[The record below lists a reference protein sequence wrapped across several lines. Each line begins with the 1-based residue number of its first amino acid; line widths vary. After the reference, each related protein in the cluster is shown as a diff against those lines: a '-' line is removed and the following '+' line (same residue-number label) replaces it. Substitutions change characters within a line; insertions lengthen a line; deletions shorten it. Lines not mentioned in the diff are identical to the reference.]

1 MLHLLARTLYTSRDK
16 ACSGAGPRP
25 MWRVREAGL
34 TMLMEL
40 VMGVLLHAWQAA
52 GTLAQARRDDGR
64 RRAQTGT
71 LTDATIGDAVQACL
85 AADPVYGECPGS
97 AYGPISGWDVSAV
110 TDMTYMRAWLAAVA
124 RCAQSSRRV

>member
-1 MLHLLARTLYTSRDK
+1 
-16 ACSGAGPRP
+16 
-25 MWRVREAGL
+25 MWRVHEAWL

-52 GTLAQARRDDGR
+52 GALAQARRDDDGR

-85 AADPVYGECPGS
+85 AADPIYGEWPPAPRTGRS
-97 AYGPISGWDVSAV
+97 AASK
-110 TDMTYMRAWLAAVA
+110 M
-124 RCAQSSRRV
+124 